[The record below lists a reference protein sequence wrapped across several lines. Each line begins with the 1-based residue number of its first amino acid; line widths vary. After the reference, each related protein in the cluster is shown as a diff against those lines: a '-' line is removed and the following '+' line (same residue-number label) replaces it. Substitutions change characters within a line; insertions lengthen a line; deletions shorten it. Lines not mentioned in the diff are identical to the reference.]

1 LDRGPQDRDDEIPED
16 VAYRGRAFEAACTGS
31 HMPDSGQTDAYFQV
45 LEETLGELRLLV
57 ICEVDACDGNAES
70 LVEVKL
76 MKHPRL
82 CRRESRLVRNNFLRF
97 WLQASFSAHSRFLIG
112 LHNEKRVETFMKNER
127 ASEYVTLPQL
137 LQMLDKRLTL
147 EVGDSKVN
155 WNPRRLYGWLEDM
168 LHFLHKKTQS
178 GNAYFL
184 RRQRKLQPPF
194 SGAPLGGAEFDL
206 TRSSQLWHVCPD
218 IFSHALHRAWSC
230 QGVPANSLAA
240 NVSAFLRSSCDQRS
254 IWGDHSG
261 FISCAGD
268 DATRQTTLRPPTKK
282 SSRKKNGSHQP
293 NQPTATSSQGSSSAA
308 PEDPTKIHPLEAQCI
323 AQEQWATLV
332 EHNSSKATKPDA
344 LSRAMPGQVLMLTF
358 SRHKEELELA
368 LLSSGPAMTAK
379 IMGIELQPSW
389 AKGAKVFV
397 DNIGPEHFDQ
407 DLGPMNVVLHEAD
420 EAELFKA
427 LEELPWNI
435 KKLKAGVGKSHLPTD
450 LSMIEVSSDDEQEQE
465 DIPDCDY
472 PVAVEVKVKYG
483 FIHIDQPI
491 MTKSDVARSVRTV

>member
-1 LDRGPQDRDDEIPED
+1 
-16 VAYRGRAFEAACTGS
+16 
-31 HMPDSGQTDAYFQV
+31 
-45 LEETLGELRLLV
+45 
-57 ICEVDACDGNAES
+57 
-70 LVEVKL
+70 
-76 MKHPRL
+76 
-82 CRRESRLVRNNFLRF
+82 
-97 WLQASFSAHSRFLIG
+97 
-112 LHNEKRVETFMKNER
+112 
-127 ASEYVTLPQL
+127 
-137 LQMLDKRLTL
+137 
-147 EVGDSKVN
+147 
-155 WNPRRLYGWLEDM
+155 
-168 LHFLHKKTQS
+168 
-178 GNAYFL
+178 
-184 RRQRKLQPPF
+184 
-194 SGAPLGGAEFDL
+194 
-206 TRSSQLWHVCPD
+206 
-218 IFSHALHRAWSC
+218 
-230 QGVPANSLAA
+230 
-240 NVSAFLRSSCDQRS
+240 
-254 IWGDHSG
+254 
-261 FISCAGD
+261 
-268 DATRQTTLRPPTKK
+268 
-282 SSRKKNGSHQP
+282 
-293 NQPTATSSQGSSSAA
+293 
-308 PEDPTKIHPLEAQCI
+308 
-323 AQEQWATLV
+323 
-332 EHNSSKATKPDA
+332 
-344 LSRAMPGQVLMLTF
+344 MLTF